1 MAQMM
6 SQSLP
11 LSNGRAVVC
20 RHCTPDDAPLFA
32 AFQQQV
38 AQESTHTMQMVARV
52 PDESLVR
59 AKWDE
64 ATADPVALQLGAF
77 CEGRLVGLCGVHPLR
92 PLHPW
97 TQHVARFGL
106 MVLQEFWGSGLA
118 QRLMEMCHEHAR
130 RKDVS
135 RLEATVRLANAR
147 GVHFYE
153 KLGYAIEG
161 TRHHAARID
170 GEWQDEYFIAKIFP
184 RDVAESHWQPP
195 SLKTA
200 RLLLRPL
207 VATDAAAIFQYA
219 SNPNVAQMT
228 QWAPHQT
235 TSQSLAFI
243 QDYAWPNYRQRV
255 PEPFGITQK
264 CAADTVRGTVGC
276 FWASRTDQCMELGY
290 ALAEPLWGQGL
301 IAEAATAVLAYVFR
315 EFAVQRV
322 QARCKVENAASARV
336 MEKIGMHYEGTS
348 RRSVWH
354 NDRYWDMRHYA
365 VLRSENVHE
374 RI

>member
-1 MAQMM
+1 MAQCAP
-6 SQSLP
+6 QTL
-11 LSNGRAVVC
+11 LLADGRTIII

-38 AQESTHTMQMVARV
+38 AQESTHTLQMVARV

-77 CEGRLVGLCGVHPLR
+77 CEGRLVGLCGVHPIR

-97 TQHVARFGL
+97 TQHVAHFGL

-118 QRLMEMCHEHAR
+118 RRLMDICHEHAQR
-130 RKDVS
+130 EDVS
-135 RLEATVRLANAR
+135 RLEATVRVANAR
-147 GVHFYE
+147 GVRFYE

-161 TRHHAARID
+161 TRHHATRID

-184 RDVAESHWQPP
+184 KDVAASHWQPP
-195 SLKTA
+195 SLETT
-200 RLLLRPL
+200 RLRLRPL
-207 VATDAAAIFQYA
+207 VASDAAAIFQYA
-219 SNPNVAQMT
+219 RNPNVARMT

-235 TSQSLAFI
+235 ASQSLAFI
-243 QDYAWPNYRQRV
+243 QDYAWTNYRQQI
-255 PEPFGITQK
+255 PEPFGITLK
-264 CAADTVRGTVGC
+264 DAADTVVGTAGC
-276 FWASRTDQCMELGY
+276 FWISRTDQCMELGY

-315 EFAVQRV
+315 TFDVQRI

-336 MEKIGMHYEGTS
+336 MEKIGMQYEGTS

-365 VLRSENVHE
+365 VLRDAHVHE